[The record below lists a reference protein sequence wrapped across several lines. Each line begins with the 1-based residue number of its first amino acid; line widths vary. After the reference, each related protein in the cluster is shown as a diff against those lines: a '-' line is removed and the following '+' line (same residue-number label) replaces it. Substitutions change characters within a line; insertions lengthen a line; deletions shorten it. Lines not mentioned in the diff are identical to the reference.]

1 LPEQALL
8 GWRAEGR
15 AVIELIR
22 QYWPN
27 YLYTDGFSYTGL
39 VVTLWLLVVSI
50 VLGFCL
56 AVPLAIARASRNRFI
71 SGPVWLYTYVFR
83 GTPLYVQLLLCYTG
97 LYSLHVVHAH
107 ELLDAFFRNAMNC
120 TLLAFTLNECA
131 YATEIFAGSIRET
144 AYGEIEAALAFGMS
158 KMKLYT
164 RVILP
169 SALRRALPSYSNE
182 VILML
187 HATTLAFTATVP
199 DILKIARDVNSAT
212 YATFDAYGIAA
223 VLYALIVFA
232 LIWAFRRMETRL
244 LAFLKP
250 QGH

>member
-1 LPEQALL
+1 MIQII
-8 GWRAEGR
+8 G
-15 AVIELIR
+15 
-22 QYWPN
+22 QYWQN
-27 YLYTDGFSYTGL
+27 YLFSDGYRLSGL
-39 VVTLWLLVVSI
+39 AITLWLLVVSI
-50 VLGFCL
+50 GLGFGL
-56 AVPLAIARASRNRFI
+56 AVPLAIARASRSRAV

-97 LYSLHVVHAH
+97 IYSLSVVHDHAW
-107 ELLDAFFRNAMNC
+107 LDGFFRSAMNC

-131 YATEIFAGSIRET
+131 YATEIFAGAIKST
-144 AYGEIEAALAFGMS
+144 SPGEIEAGLAYGMPRF
-158 KMKLYT
+158 KLYT

-199 DILKIARDVNSAT
+199 DILKVTRDVNSTT
-212 YATFDAYGIAA
+212 YASFQAYGIAA
-223 VLYALIVFA
+223 ALYAVVVFA
-232 LIWAFRRMETRL
+232 LIWMFRRMEARW
-244 LAFLKP
+244 LAYLRP